1 MKNKVSA
8 AISTKGT
15 YLGYF
20 EAEKHTTN
28 VNNDKPSR
36 SYDRLAFRRADG
48 IERRDLISMGDIVYG
63 MYVDNKLVKIGKAGG
78 LMGWAQRASTYAVDP
93 AGEATNRKILKH
105 LAEDFKTKNPKIY
118 VYGLSVPR
126 IKNTFFCSITQET
139 IDIELPQN
147 GEVETHLTAV
157 AEEQGEDLIFCTQK
171 V

>member
-8 AISTKGT
+8 QISTKGT

-28 VNNDKPSR
+28 MNNDKPSR

-63 MYVDNKLVKIGKAGG
+63 MYVYNTLTKIGKAGG
-78 LMGWAQRASTYAVDP
+78 ANGWAQRAQTYSVDP

-118 VYGLSVPR
+118 VYGLSIPR
-126 IKNTFFCSITQET
+126 IKNTFFCSITQES

-147 GEVETHLTAV
+147 SEVETHLTAV